1 MRISDW
7 SSDVCSSDLLIDK
20 PMRDLTNLVG
30 VSGDG
35 PGRKGGLHEALQAAV
50 SRWIRCGELNL
61 HRKPVWQPVA
71 KSRRDFRDRDEH
83 PVCAGHGIVGDACSV
98 IKTSADAPA
107 LVGYNKNG

>member
-1 MRISDW
+1 
-7 SSDVCSSDLLIDK
+7 
-20 PMRDLTNLVG
+20 MRDLTNLVG

-35 PGRKGGLHEALQAAV
+35 PGRKGGRHEALQAAV

-83 PVCAGHGIVGDACSV
+83 PEIGRAHVELQSLMRNSYAVFCLKKNTNPS
-98 IKTSADAPA
+98 TSNHHCTHKPHN
-107 LVGYNKNG
+107 NKK

>member
-1 MRISDW
+1 
-7 SSDVCSSDLLIDK
+7 
-20 PMRDLTNLVG
+20 MRDLTNLVG

-35 PGRKGGLHEALQAAV
+35 PGRKVGLHEALQAAV

-83 PVCAGHGIVGDACSV
+83 PVLAGPGIVGDERYV
-98 IKTSADAPA
+98 IKTSDAVQSIFGQIGRA
-107 LVGYNKNG
+107 SCRENGLQYV